1 MADFSRES
9 MLDMFI
15 FEMNQLVEQLEQLI
29 IECED
34 GYSMDNINE
43 IFRIMHTV
51 KGSAAMM
58 MYENVSKTAHATEDL
73 FFFLREENPSDV
85 DYSTLTD
92 LVLEGMDFIKNEL
105 DKIADGG
112 EADSDPTEV
121 IKKIKS
127 FLCV

>member
-15 FEMNQLVEQLEQLI
+15 FEMNQLLDQLEQLI

-58 MYENVSKTAHATEDL
+58 LYDNISKTAHAIEDL
-73 FFFLREENPSDV
+73 FFFLREENPSGV
-85 DYSTLTD
+85 NYSNLTD

-105 DKIADGG
+105 AKIANVEEGDT
-112 EADSDPTEV
+112 ESTEV
-121 IKKIKS
+121 I
-127 FLCV
+127 

>member
-15 FEMNQLVEQLEQLI
+15 FEMNQLVDQLEQLI

-58 MYENVSKTAHATEDL
+58 MYENISKTAHATEDL
-73 FFFLREENPSDV
+73 FFFLR
-85 DYSTLTD
+85 YSFRLAIIHPGIYFS
-92 LVLEGMDFIKNEL
+92 LRGKCSQRHSS
-105 DKIADGG
+105 K
-112 EADSDPTEV
+112 
-121 IKKIKS
+121 
-127 FLCV
+127 